1 MYGDDIHLRLHRIRA
16 ERLHREALRARA
28 RRRPRPARQ
37 PRQPRRPRRL
47 RSRLGWTLVEV
58 GLRLATP
65 RPRPGQQ
72 PGLAARL

>member
-16 ERLHREALRARA
+16 ERLRHEAPRARPT
-28 RRRPRPARQ
+28 RSPRHA
-37 PRQPRRPRRL
+37 RRL

-65 RPRPGQQ
+65 RPRPAPR

>member
-16 ERLHREALRARA
+16 ERLRHEAPRA
-28 RRRPRPARQ
+28 RPAR
-37 PRQPRRPRRL
+37 PASSPHAARRARRL

-65 RPRPGQQ
+65 RPRPAPR

>member
-1 MYGDDIHLRLHRIRA
+1 MYGDDIHLRLHHIRA
-16 ERLHREALRARA
+16 ERLRHEAPRA
-28 RRRPRPARQ
+28 RPARSTRP
-37 PRQPRRPRRL
+37 PRSPRGARPL

-65 RPRPGQQ
+65 RPRAGSQ

>member
-16 ERLHREALRARA
+16 ERLRREALRARA
-28 RRRPRPARQ
+28 RHRPRRSRP
-37 PRQPRRPRRL
+37 PRRL

>member
-16 ERLHREALRARA
+16 ERLHLEALRARA
-28 RRRPRPARQ
+28 RHRPRP

>member
-16 ERLHREALRARA
+16 ERLRREALRT
-28 RRRPRPARQ
+28 RP
-37 PRQPRRPRRL
+37 PRSSRSLPRRRRL

-65 RPRPGQQ
+65 RPAASGPGPR

>member
-16 ERLHREALRARA
+16 ERLRREALRARSPH
-28 RRRPRPARQ
+28 RPRP
-37 PRQPRRPRRL
+37 PRRSSRPRRL

-65 RPRPGQQ
+65 RPRPGQR

>member
-16 ERLHREALRARA
+16 ERLRREALRARA
-28 RRRPRPARQ
+28 RH
-37 PRQPRRPRRL
+37 RPRRSPPPRRQ

-72 PGLAARL
+72 PGL

>member
-16 ERLHREALRARA
+16 ERLRREALRARA
-28 RRRPRPARQ
+28 RHRPRP
-37 PRQPRRPRRL
+37 PRRPRRL

>member
-16 ERLHREALRARA
+16 EQLHREALRARA
-28 RRRPRPARQ
+28 RHRPRP
-37 PRQPRRPRRL
+37 PRRSRPPRRL
-47 RSRLGWTLVEV
+47 RSQLGWTLVEV

>member
-16 ERLHREALRARA
+16 ERLRSEALRARSSH
-28 RRRPRPARQ
+28 RPRP
-37 PRQPRRPRRL
+37 PRRPRRL

-65 RPRPGQQ
+65 RPWPVRYPS
-72 PGLAARL
+72 PSPPS

>member
-16 ERLHREALRARA
+16 ERLRHEAPRA
-28 RRRPRPARQ
+28 RPARS
-37 PRQPRRPRRL
+37 PHAARRARRL

-65 RPRPGQQ
+65 RPRPAPR